1 MACLCY
7 PYSVQVQCAN
17 QSRFLVQV
25 SCNAKGCFIQWMQT
39 VINHNQAREEHM
51 DCMFRCRGFLRR
63 VRSRVTDLSPEQKA
77 AAVAVAGGLVAFG
90 AKALLKH
97 RR

>member
-1 MACLCY
+1 M
-7 PYSVQVQCAN
+7 N
-17 QSRFLVQV
+17 H
-25 SCNAKGCFIQWMQT
+25 IQA
-39 VINHNQAREEHM
+39 HDEHM
-51 DCMFRCRGFLRR
+51 DCMLWCRGFFRR

-77 AAVAVAGGLVAFG
+77 TAMAVAGGLVAFG